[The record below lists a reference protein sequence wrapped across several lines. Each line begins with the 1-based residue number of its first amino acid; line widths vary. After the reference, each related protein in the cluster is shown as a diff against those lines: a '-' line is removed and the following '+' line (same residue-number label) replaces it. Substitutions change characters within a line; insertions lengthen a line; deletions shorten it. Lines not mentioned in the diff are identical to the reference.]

1 MGVPD
6 RPSPGKHGL
15 AGSAG
20 GQGQPRDGVPPILRY
35 IPTFWNSLDPA
46 SLPKQGGG
54 GEGGGRREGI
64 WDSLPPPR
72 NIYFT
77 PKKIRPHPTQSPPQ
91 RLPLGRRSVA
101 DCLLRSNPSRKLK
114 PSKEEG
120 DENLKP
126 SFPF

>member
-1 MGVPD
+1 MG
-6 RPSPGKHGL
+6 SPRQTF
-15 AGSAG
+15 AGETRLSRAG

-64 WDSLPPPR
+64 WDSLPPLR

-77 PKKIRPHPTQSPPQ
+77 PQKNPAPPNPSPQ
-91 RLPLGRRSVA
+91 EHLPLGRRSVA
-101 DCLLRSNPSRKLK
+101 DCLSRSNPSRKLK
-114 PSKEEG
+114 PSKKKE
-120 DENLKP
+120 KK
-126 SFPF
+126 

>member
-46 SLPKQGGG
+46 SLPKQGVQR

-64 WDSLPPPR
+64 WDSLLLQEISISP
-72 NIYFT
+72 
-77 PKKIRPHPTQSPPQ
+77 PKKNPAPPN
-91 RLPLGRRSVA
+91 PIPNNAFPSVA
-101 DCLLRSNPSRKLK
+101 DLSPTV
-114 PSKEEG
+114 
-120 DENLKP
+120 
-126 SFPF
+126 F